1 MTNDWLPWVVLRTA
15 SLLAPGDRRAQW
27 IEEWRSEL
35 WYIPRRR
42 ATLFCLGAFPDALW
56 LRRNNF
62 SPNGASPVTGGIHL
76 ESPLSCLALL
86 TGLAAVSIFITLR
99 LTPCSQLGARDLPG
113 IFGGM
118 FFLSSLLLPGTL
130 WVLRA
135 PANCRPVPW
144 RSRLRRGIFLALKI
158 VLVQPIVLCGF
169 IIQILIGPLGGLF
182 GLGIQAGIILA
193 LRWIITDQQRRCP
206 VCLRLLSQPVRIGTP
221 SQTFLEWYGAESI
234 CSRGH
239 GLLQVSDRS
248 ASYAGLQ
255 WLGLDDSWSGLFVKS
270 AGRHL

>member
-1 MTNDWLPWVVLRTA
+1 MKTEWILVAA
-15 SLLAPGDRRAQW
+15 SLLAPGDQRAGW

-35 WYIPRRR
+35 WYIPRRG

-56 LRRNNF
+56 LRRND
-62 SPNGASPVTGGIHL
+62 ASPANHL
-76 ESPLSCLALL
+76 ESPLSCLAVLA
-86 TGLAAVSIFITLR
+86 TLAAVSMLVTLR
-99 LTPCSQLGARDLPG
+99 LTPYLQLSARDLPG
-113 IFGGM
+113 ICGGM

-135 PANCRPVPW
+135 PANRPSLPW
-144 RSRLRRGIFLALKI
+144 PNRLRRGIFLALKI

-169 IIQILIGPLGGLF
+169 IVQILMGPVGGLF
-182 GLGIQAGIILA
+182 GLGIQACIILSW
-193 LRWIITDQQRRCP
+193 RWIITDQQRRCP

-221 SQTFLEWYGAESI
+221 SQTLLEWYGAESM